1 MVEPTVPRCGAVFPT
16 GLRKVATGLRKVALR
31 CEMADRGTALR
42 TRSKSLGGANCGR
55 RRCRTRG
62 WGRRRGLPWRG
73 VASGITN
80 ARACILKHRAPE
92 RGTEAGPSLW
102 GLYHAVCTESGR
114 RGCQGRHHAWPPWTP
129 WMPRA
134 APRLPPPNCFRTPAT
149 TAWWWSTRPANSEAS
164 GLCARDQKYFN
175 MPLTL

>member
-1 MVEPTVPRCGAVFPT
+1 MPRCGAVFPT

-92 RGTEAGPSLW
+92 RVTEAGPSLW

-134 APRLPPPNCFRTPAT
+134 APRLPLSRTT
-149 TAWWWSTRPANSEAS
+149 HT
-164 GLCARDQKYFN
+164 LCAPRQKHLKKDPAPKTRARDMGAHQGAERTAS
-175 MPLTL
+175 L